1 MRASGSKL
9 PLLSQCAYTM
19 RPDVTMPAA
28 TYGEAAA
35 RGIARHLDFEA
46 WLGGHTSHA
55 VASEWPDAEAA
66 RLRFL
71 LEVSTRLSLDVP
83 WHCEIVLVYDVLT
96 ERTRISTHKRTHED
110 PEAMPSELR
119 LIADLAQEHLIVD
132 WKTGRPAEGSS
143 KQTRALALAWARL
156 RGLSDVR
163 AALAYVDDNGRI
175 WRWDAEAMDAFDL
188 AEVAEELRQLYV
200 HEADHQA
207 RPGPW
212 CRELYCPLVGT
223 CPATAPALV
232 QASGGLVPSLDPQTP
247 EEATALYLAREAV
260 RGWDRDAHAALRR
273 YADAGHTIEIGN
285 GRQWGKVET
294 RGSERVTLTAEGIA
308 YLREALPSCLE
319 VSTSKTAINGA
330 APKAQAKAV
339 LSRLGELGCLAT
351 KPSVKYEEIDSL
363 AIGVRV

>member
-1 MRASGSKL
+1 
-9 PLLSQCAYTM
+9 M

-46 WLGGHTSHA
+46 WLGGLFTYRPE
-55 VASEWPDAEAA
+55 SEWPDQEGA

-110 PEAMPSELR
+110 PEARPSELR

-132 WKTGRPAEGSS
+132 WKTGRPIDGAS

-156 RGLSDVR
+156 RGLSDVS
-163 AALAYVDDNGRI
+163 AALAYVSDGGGI
-175 WRWDAEAMDAFDL
+175 WWKAEVLDAFDL
-188 AEVAEELRQLYV
+188 ADVAEELRQLYV
-200 HEADHQA
+200 HEADHKA

-273 YADAGHTIEIGN
+273 YVDAGHTIEIGN

-351 KPSVKYEEIDSL
+351 KSAIKYEEIGL